1 MTSLCLGAG
10 RLAIRTAYRAPT
22 VNAFGNDRYKSCASN
37 ESNRGRHIWGQRS
50 TDGGMGAMTSIV
62 MCWLVDGLR
71 ESMA

>member
-1 MTSLCLGAG
+1 
-10 RLAIRTAYRAPT
+10 

-62 MCWLVDGLR
+62 MCWLVDGLQK
-71 ESMA
+71 SMA